1 MNSALLRRRPARKR
15 PSRCAKK
22 EWRRFDYGHAFS
34 VLRKRFEEL
43 VGWYRRPQDPI
54 LNSDG
59 AWQVVFARI
68 FDEIYGP

>member
-1 MNSALLRRRPARKR
+1 MCKR
-15 PSRCAKK
+15 ER
-22 EWRRFDYGHAFS
+22 RRFDYGHAFS
-34 VLRKRFEEL
+34 LLRKRFEEL

-54 LNSDG
+54 LSSDG